1 MKDVFARLGADF
13 FSTIVFLAIYL
24 ATDNVLLATGVAIA
38 GAIAQVIYS
47 RIKGKELGYMT
58 WASLALVIVLGSATL
73 LTHDPRFVL
82 AKPAIGHFA
91 IGAIML
97 KRGWMLRYLPP
108 IVTET
113 IPEYVTF
120 AGYAWAALM
129 FVLGAGTIG
138 VAMTGDMKLWTFY
151 VTVVL
156 VGAKIA
162 AFAIQYV
169 AFRILV
175 GSRLRA
181 AARAPEQYASKGR
194 LRRLGLCGEI
204 GYTADRVWRDLANH
218 SGLPG
223 RNVGETKMA
232 VDGNWNITMSTP
244 MGERKAT
251 LTLLSL
257 RRHAD
262 GHAGRR
268 RQFHRNLRRRHQ
280 RRRRQLEGLDHQPDA
295 ADPRVHRQGLR
306 RQHVRRNGHRP
317 DGQLP
322 VHRDAGVSPMARR
335 PCASSFLIHAQDDF
349 AFDRRSRLAGGRG
362 DRANAG
368 LPVSNQICIA
378 SAAGIAR
385 RRSLPERSRRHR
397 ARQSPRRR
405 HQARRRIWRR
415 YRRARRSAIC
425 RYP

>member
-97 KRGWMLRYLPP
+97 KRGWMLRYMPP
-108 IVTET
+108 IVTQT

-120 AGYAWAALM
+120 AGYAWAALC
-129 FVLGAGTIG
+129 FVLGAGTIA

-151 VTVVL
+151 VSVVL

-175 GSRLRA
+175 ASRIRA
-181 AARAPEQYASKGR
+181 AAQRLKNNASKRR
-194 LRRLGLCGEI
+194 LRRLGLC
-204 GYTADRVWRDLANH
+204 WRDRLYRRTRL
-218 SGLPG
+218 SGISQAIPVC
-223 RNVGETKMA
+223 RNNVGETKMA

-251 LTLLSL
+251 LTLKAC

-268 RQFHRNLRRRHQ
+268 RQFHRNLRRHHQ
-280 RRRRQLEGLDHQPDA
+280 RRRRRLEGLDHQPDA
-295 ADPRVHRQGLR
+295 ADARVHRQGLR

-322 VHRDAGVSPMARR
+322 VHGDAGVSLIARR
-335 PCASSFLIHAQDDF
+335 P
-349 AFDRRSRLAGGRG
+349 
-362 DRANAG
+362 
-368 LPVSNQICIA
+368 
-378 SAAGIAR
+378 
-385 RRSLPERSRRHR
+385 
-397 ARQSPRRR
+397 
-405 HQARRRIWRR
+405 
-415 YRRARRSAIC
+415 RRACFVHA
-425 RYP
+425 PA